1 MFRTVYGLDMKL
13 QDNSWILSVRLHLF
27 GSEFY
32 SAEMELIRAPQ
43 SSVFGPPDPLTGA
56 GMFSWRGNVVAPNAY
71 VGIVIRLA
79 GPVIRK
85 VVPERQPPATSAT
98 D

>member
-56 GMFSWRGNVVAPNAY
+56 GMFPWRGNVVPPNAY
-71 VGIVIRLA
+71 VGFVIRLA
-79 GPVIRK
+79 GPVVPK
-85 VVPERQPPATSAT
+85 VAECKLPATSAT